1 MIYVVGSLCVSFMP
15 VRHREDYRRDV
26 TCVFFLHTLIDLYQY
41 RLMMVT
47 IAGQG
52 RKRVVMLASCN
63 QERSEKAESINS
75 N

>member
-1 MIYVVGSLCVSFMP
+1 MCHLCPYDIEKTTEGML
-15 VRHREDYRRDV
+15 R
-26 TCVFFLHTLIDLYQY
+26 VFFSLHTLIDLYQY